1 MSTGD
6 MQDAQLK
13 EALIT
18 YEQLQ
23 DIEDDFEEVELQ
35 ISKSITL
42 ASLRLCGILV
52 QPSRTSTIDH
62 T

>member
-35 ISKSITL
+35 ISKSIAL
-42 ASLRLCGILV
+42 ASLLLCVILL
-52 QPSRTSTIDH
+52 SF
-62 T
+62 